1 MMAFKFKNPFK
12 KKTDDFR
19 DDFPENPPKEDE
31 KIQMDGSNPF
41 EESGKISF
49 DDKDPRQ
56 GRKLKSKYV
65 IGIACVVVALAVS
78 AVASNLMAP
87 NDLDKKPKKTETV
100 TKADKDLMSGSGIPS
115 NYAELAKFEDAEKKK
130 AEALAKQKEEKEKK
144 EREEK
149 LKKERERLE
158 KERQDR
164 ERNRV
169 VQTPRVNV
177 NRPNIGGGSIAAVN
191 GREQKAMESPVAFG
205 LGSGGGGGGVAN
217 IVSAVTGSSSHI
229 NMSSSHVI
237 AAGTILPAT
246 LLSGLTSDGSTD
258 VVAQVRQDVY
268 DSLTGQHLLIPQGS
282 KLLGSVAGTKNRRLA
297 VKFQRVIL
305 PDGSSVKLPD
315 QNSVDKS
322 GYAGMKDRYDT
333 HDATFFRSA
342 LISGVMSYFSDSI
355 DEHFERERQ
364 RRNNGSGTVNNYY
377 GSYNESASSAIKDT
391 VVDLKNRI
399 MDRADRDANRNPSI
413 SIRPGFQFNVFIN
426 TDLTI
431 YEYLR

>member
-65 IGIACVVVALAVS
+65 IGIACVVAALAVS

-115 NYAELAKFEDAEKKK
+115 NYAELAKFEDAERKK

-158 KERQDR
+158 KERQER

-177 NRPNIGGGSIAAVN
+177 NRPSIGGGGSIAAVN
-191 GREQKAMESPVAFG
+191 GREQKALESPVAFG

-342 LISGVMSYFSDSI
+342 LISGVVSYLADEVDSKAN
-355 DEHFERERQ
+355 RS
-364 RRNNGSGTVNNYY
+364 SGTSSTYTNHSSHEENYQTAL
-377 GSYNESASSAIKDT
+377 NDT
-391 VVDLKNRI
+391 VEKITDKI
-399 MDRADRDANRNPSI
+399 MDRADRDANRDPSI